1 MVMVSFSVPEAC
13 VDAPIT
19 SWPCCLLKNKGQV
32 DQSQIRQA
40 AIARLGLESRLS
52 IPAFEEACQVA
63 AHFLQ
68 APVSWV
74 SVANHSTE
82 FLKAASGLY
91 SLGFANRLASD
102 RQIPLT
108 IGMTTYVLD
117 SEQPLVIPNLGEFP
131 GLDQHTLIETYGIR
145 AYCGVPLITSEYE
158 CIGALA
164 VVDPHPRNFSD
175 RDVAFLS
182 MAARWAMAEYER
194 SLVTLPPFSPRTLT
208 RSIPG
213 DYSIDA
219 LRLNLLSQ
227 LIQDLRN
234 PLTAVLGMTS
244 MLNREIYGPLTEKQR
259 EYTEIAWRSSQAL
272 MAQVDEI
279 LDLGLISADSPG
291 LVPASVDIERLGQQ
305 VMTMLT
311 PLAEKLA
318 QTLELTVEPGQNLW
332 LLDQQVIRQV
342 LYHTLFSLMHMASAN
357 STIRLHASRKQDSLS
372 LAVWVAN
379 PWTGDGLPTSLI
391 TLYQSLQQHGEI
403 SSLTLEGEEIPR
415 NWLGLI
421 LTSHLVKHHGGE
433 LCLYGSEESNYRLG
447 MRLPMLKPMRSHPQ
461 QVGQS
466 PPKGE
471 S

>member
-1 MVMVSFSVPEAC
+1 MVSFSVPETC
-13 VDAPIT
+13 VDTPMT
-19 SWPCCLLKNKGQV
+19 GWPCCLIKNKDQV
-32 DQSQIRQA
+32 DQAQIRQA
-40 AIARLGLESRLS
+40 AIARLGLDNQPS
-52 IPAFEEACQVA
+52 IPAFEEASQMA
-63 AHFLQ
+63 AHFLR

-91 SLGFANRLASD
+91 SLGFANKLASH
-102 RQIPLT
+102 RQIPLNL
-108 IGMTTYVLD
+108 GMTTHVLD
-117 SEQPLVIPNLGEFP
+117 SEQPVVIPNLAELSGP
-131 GLDQHTLIETYGIR
+131 DQPTLSRNYGIR
-145 AYCGVPLITSEYE
+145 AYCGVPLMTSEYE

-164 VVDPHPRNFSD
+164 VVDPNPRSFSD

-194 SLVTLPPFSPRTLT
+194 SLVTLPTFT
-208 RSIPG
+208 SIPLPRALSG
-213 DYSIDA
+213 DDSINA
-219 LRLNLLSQ
+219 LRLNLLNQ

-272 MAQVDEI
+272 MAQVEEI
-279 LDLGLISADSPG
+279 LDLGLISADPPG
-291 LVPASVDIERLGQQ
+291 LIPASVDIELLGQQ
-305 VMTMLT
+305 VMAMLT
-311 PLAEKLA
+311 PLAEKLT
-318 QTLELTVEPGQNLW
+318 QTLELTVEPGQSLW
-332 LLDQQVIRQV
+332 LLDQQIVRQV

-379 PWTGDGLPTSLI
+379 PWTGDSLPASLI
-391 TLYQSLQQHGEI
+391 SLYQCLEQHGDI
-403 SSLTLEGEEIPR
+403 STLTLEEEEIPR

-421 LTSHLVKHHGGE
+421 LTNHLVKHHGGE
-433 LCLYGSEESNYRLG
+433 LQLYGNEESSYRLAI
-447 MRLPMLKPMRSHPQ
+447 RLPMLKPSRASCQ
-461 QVGQS
+461 QVR
-466 PPKGE
+466 PPSSRGR